1 MNVKTILSLSI
12 LFLVSQVSYADTVT
26 VKATKE
32 VLENV
37 KTSSPTANYVL
48 VESKDGTK
56 QDV

>member
-32 VLENV
+32 VLEERKNILSYCQLCFSRIKGRHQTGV
-37 KTSSPTANYVL
+37 
-48 VESKDGTK
+48 
-56 QDV
+56 